1 MIESFIAW
9 MAGLPPVAIYCV
21 IAVLAA
27 VENII
32 PPFPADTI
40 IALGAFLSHR
50 GITNPWIVFA
60 VTLSANMAGAMAM
73 YWMAARHAPALLRS
87 KLARW
92 LLPEDALAFVR
103 REYERFGVTG
113 LFFGRF
119 LPGFRAVVAP
129 FAGLVHAGPI
139 RAGLAMMFAS
149 AIWYGA
155 IIYLASQLGE
165 RWGEILQQV
174 GRINRGAGV
183 VALIALAALALHLWR
198 RQRRRRAHDG

>member
-9 MAGLPPVAIYCV
+9 IAELPPVAIYCV

-50 GITNPWIVFA
+50 GITNPWIVFV

-73 YWMAARHAPALLRS
+73 YYMAARHAPALLRS
-87 KLARW
+87 RAARW
-92 LLPEDALAFVR
+92 LLPENALAFVR

-139 RAGLAMMFAS
+139 RAGLAMMMAS
-149 AIWYGA
+149 AIWYGG
-155 IIYLASQLGE
+155 IIYLASELGA
-165 RWGEILQQV
+165 RWGDALKHVETLN
-174 GRINRGAGV
+174 RIGAVMAVVTV
-183 VALIALAALALHLWR
+183 VALAYHLWR
-198 RQRRRRAHDG
+198 RRHRVRDG

>member
-9 MAGLPPVAIYCV
+9 LAGLPPVAIYCV

-27 VENII
+27 VENVI
-32 PPFPADTI
+32 PPFPADTV

-60 VTLSANMAGAMAM
+60 VTLTANMAGAMAM
-73 YWMAARHAPALLRS
+73 YYMAARHAPALLRS
-87 KLARW
+87 RVARW
-92 LLPEDALAFVR
+92 LLPENALAFVR

-139 RAGLAMMFAS
+139 RAGLAMMLAS

-155 IIYLASQLGE
+155 IIYLASQLGA
-165 RWGEILQQV
+165 RWGDILRHV
-174 GRINRGAGV
+174 GRINRGAAI
-183 VALIALAALALHLWR
+183 VAAIAVGALAFHLWR
-198 RQRRRRAHDG
+198 RRRRARDG